1 MVHGV
6 MTYSARMRNQHG
18 EVKFP
23 AKVPLMHNVLNV
35 LRENINVAL

>member
-6 MTYSARMRNQHG
+6 MAYSARMQNQHG
-18 EVKFP
+18 EVKFL

-35 LRENINVAL
+35 